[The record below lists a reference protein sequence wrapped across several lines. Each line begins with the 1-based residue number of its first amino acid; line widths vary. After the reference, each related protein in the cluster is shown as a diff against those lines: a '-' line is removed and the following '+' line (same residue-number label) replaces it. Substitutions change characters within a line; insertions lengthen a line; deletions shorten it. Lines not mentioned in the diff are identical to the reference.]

1 LTLALASHRG
11 HRLSPPEGTHAR
23 RSWKKKAPPMMPTFS
38 LAAFRRCAA
47 AGAWALVLLLSAI
60 APAAADLKIDITRGN
75 IQPMPIALVPFQG
88 ESPREGQ
95 IGQDIVRVVSADLE
109 RSGLF
114 KPIDPRSFIQTA
126 ASLKA
131 GPRYGD
137 WRVIGAQAL
146 VSGQTQLQSD
156 GKIRVEFRLWD
167 VFAEQY
173 LVGRAYF
180 SRPEDWRRVSH
191 IVADAIYKRIT
202 GEDGYFDTR
211 IVYVAESGP
220 RKKRVKRLAIMDQD
234 GENHRYL
241 TSGRALVLTP
251 RFSPSTQEITY
262 LSFVNDRPRVYLLN
276 IDTGQQE
283 VLGDFPGMTF
293 APRFSPDGNRVVL
306 SSEQDGNSEIY
317 IMDLRTRSV
326 RRVTNNPAIDTAPS
340 FSPDGARITFESDRG
355 GTQQI
360 YTMNADGS
368 DVQRISHGEGTYGT
382 PVWSPRGDLSGLT
395 TQTGGS
401 FSLIVIRP
409 DGTGERLL
417 SKAFLVEGPTWA
429 PNGRVLMY
437 FRQTAAD
444 MQGQGATS
452 RLYTVDVTG
461 YNERQVV
468 TPGDASDPAWSPLIP

>member
-1 LTLALASHRG
+1 MTPMSVHAVLRRRAAILAS
-11 HRLSPPEGTHAR
+11 
-23 RSWKKKAPPMMPTFS
+23 
-38 LAAFRRCAA
+38 
-47 AGAWALVLLLSAI
+47 ALVLLMLGI
-60 APAAADLKIDITRGN
+60 GPAAADLKIDITRGN
-75 IQPMPIALVPFQG
+75 IQPMPIAVVPFQG
-88 ESPREGQ
+88 DSQREGQ
-95 IGQDIVRVVSADLE
+95 IGQDVAHVVGADLE

-114 KPIDPRSFIQTA
+114 KPIDPKSFIQKA
-126 ASLKA
+126 DSLKA

-146 VSGQTQLQSD
+146 VSGQTQIQPD
-156 GKIRVEFRLWD
+156 GKVRVEFRLWD

-220 RKKRVKRLAIMDQD
+220 RKARVKRLAIMDQD
-234 GENHRYL
+234 GENHRFL
-241 TSGRALVLTP
+241 TSGRVLVLTP

-262 LSFVNDRPRVYLLN
+262 LSYINDRPRVYVLN

-293 APRFSPDGNRVVL
+293 APRFSPDGNRVVM
-306 SSEQDGNSEIY
+306 SSEQDGNTEIY
-317 IMDLRTRSV
+317 ILDLRTRALK
-326 RRVTNNPAIDTAPS
+326 RLTFDPAIDTAPS
-340 FSPDGARITFESDRG
+340 MSPDGARIAFESDRG

-368 DVQRISHGEGTYGT
+368 NVQRISHGEGTYGT
-382 PVWSPRGDLSGLT
+382 PVWSPRGDLIAFT
-395 TQTGGS
+395 KQTGGS
-401 FSLIVIRP
+401 FYIGVMRT
-409 DGTGERLL
+409 DGSGERQLT
-417 SKAFLVEGPTWA
+417 KGFLVEGPTWA

-444 MQGQGATS
+444 MQGQGSTS
-452 RLYTVDVTG
+452 KLYTIDITG
-461 YNERQVV
+461 FNERQVV
-468 TPGDASDPAWSPLIP
+468 TPMDASDPAWSPLIP